1 MKRKLIG
8 AMLIATTLLFVGCG
22 NDSNNA
28 NTDTSI
34 NSQVVSQDN
43 KKEETVAQV
52 TEVLLDNEIA
62 KVTMLGVDNEGTF
75 GPELKLEIE
84 NKTNKTIT
92 IQAREISVD
101 GMMAEPT
108 FSCEISGGKKAKDSM
123 SFMASDVSE
132 LKNIEGIIH
141 IFDSE
146 SWDGIGDYS
155 FSALMTESSEGSE
168 AVKNEGNKVLLDN
181 EIVKISYTGQ
191 NNDSYMG
198 PGIELLIENKTDNT
212 ITVQGR
218 EISVDGYMIEPIF
231 SCDVSGGKKAKD
243 SMTFM
248 KDDVTELKNIEG
260 LFHIFYSDSWDEIGD
275 YPFNIDK

>member
-146 SWDGIGDYS
+146 SWDE
-155 FSALMTESSEGSE
+155 ASE

-198 PGIELLIENKTDNT
+198 PGIELLIENKTDST